1 MSKLACGCP
10 GANVRTIEKKATEE
24 TTSTESRPSELR
36 QWPTQLHLVPPSAP
50 YLQNAHLL
58 IAADCAPF
66 AYADF
71 HRDFIKGRVLV
82 NACPKLDD
90 TSSYVEKLAAMM
102 AKKEG
107 HTRKFDIRIGINT
120 GRVVAGNIG
129 SPRRMDYTVIGDPV
143 NIASAIDSN
152 REAIAE
158 PNQILIGEETYET
171 IKDRFEIRKIGPQKV
186 KGKSAEIMV
195 YEVT

>member
-10 GANVRTIEKKATEE
+10 GANVRTIEKKETEE
-24 TTSTESRPSELR
+24 TVSTESRPSELR

-90 TSSYVEKLAAMM
+90 TSSYVEKLAAMISQNDIQSVTVPIMEVPCCRGLAMM
-102 AKKEG
+102 AQEAVKQSGKDVPVE
-107 HTRKFDIRIGINT
+107 IVIIGIDG
-120 GRVVAGNIG
+120 GR
-129 SPRRMDYTVIGDPV
+129 
-143 NIASAIDSN
+143 
-152 REAIAE
+152 
-158 PNQILIGEETYET
+158 
-171 IKDRFEIRKIGPQKV
+171 
-186 KGKSAEIMV
+186 KS
-195 YEVT
+195 

>member
-10 GANVRTIEKKATEE
+10 GANVRTIEKKENTEA
-24 TTSTESRPSELR
+24 TSTESHPSELR

-50 YLQNAHLL
+50 YLKNAHLL

-90 TSSYVEKLAAMM
+90 TSSYVDKLTEMISQNDIQSVTVPIMEVPCCRGLGMM
-102 AKKEG
+102 AQQAVQQSGK
-107 HTRKFDIRIGINT
+107 DIPVEIVIIGIN
-120 GRVVAGNIG
+120 
-129 SPRRMDYTVIGDPV
+129 
-143 NIASAIDSN
+143 
-152 REAIAE
+152 
-158 PNQILIGEETYET
+158 GE
-171 IKDRFEIRKIGPQKV
+171 RK
-186 KGKSAEIMV
+186 S
-195 YEVT
+195 